1 MYEHQEYEYE
11 YAIQFYLTG
20 CKFGASAT
28 TRQSPRMQDKL
39 GEKLLSLIIMSMFF
53 LKSELLF
60 VWLVVS

>member
-28 TRQSPRMQDKL
+28 IKASSHAR
-39 GEKLLSLIIMSMFF
+39 
-53 LKSELLF
+53 
-60 VWLVVS
+60 

>member
-28 TRQSPRMQDKL
+28 TRMQDKL
-39 GEKLLSLIIMSMFF
+39 GGKLLSLIIMSMFF
-53 LKSELLF
+53 PKTELLF

>member
-11 YAIQFYLTG
+11 YAIQFYLTV
-20 CKFGASAT
+20 CYYSAKC
-28 TRQSPRMQDKL
+28 PRMQDKL

-53 LKSELLF
+53 PKTELLF